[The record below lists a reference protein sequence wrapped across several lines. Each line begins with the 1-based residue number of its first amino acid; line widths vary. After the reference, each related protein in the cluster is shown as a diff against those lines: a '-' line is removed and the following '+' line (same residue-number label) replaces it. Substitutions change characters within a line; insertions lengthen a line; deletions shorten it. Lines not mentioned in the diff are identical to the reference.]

1 MERVELGEIDSSS
14 CCGVYGY
21 NHIPRFLRGNLW
33 ILDGYRVHFSYT
45 QCMRSVFMWSNESL
59 NIWSHLVGGIW
70 FLCVLVYDNYER
82 IPSFKGELQD
92 HFVVTTFDICFAA
105 CMLLSAGFHTFCCHS
120 EMVYQKWLALDLAGI
135 SMSLIGMYIS
145 SLYYGFYCYWGWQ
158 YFYTSIVTT
167 FLLICTYLHT
177 KQQFL
182 APEWAVRRVILYSAL
197 VLFGIIPATHWYF
210 LMGGWAS
217 PAVKLFMPKL
227 IVMYALGCSGL
238 TFYVSKIPERLFP
251 GWFDYVGCSHQW
263 WHLIVFCAL
272 LWFHDAA
279 LQLMKFRINGDCQLG

>member
-1 MERVELGEIDSSS
+1 
-14 CCGVYGY
+14 
-21 NHIPRFLRGNLW
+21 
-33 ILDGYRVHFSYT
+33 
-45 QCMRSVFMWSNESL
+45 
-59 NIWSHLVGGIW
+59 
-70 FLCVLVYDNYER
+70 
-82 IPSFKGELQD
+82 
-92 HFVVTTFDICFAA
+92 
-105 CMLLSAGFHTFCCHS
+105 
-120 EMVYQKWLALDLAGI
+120 
-135 SMSLIGMYIS
+135 MSLG
-145 SLYYGFYCYWGWQ
+145 LGTCGKLLLGVAVEGWQ